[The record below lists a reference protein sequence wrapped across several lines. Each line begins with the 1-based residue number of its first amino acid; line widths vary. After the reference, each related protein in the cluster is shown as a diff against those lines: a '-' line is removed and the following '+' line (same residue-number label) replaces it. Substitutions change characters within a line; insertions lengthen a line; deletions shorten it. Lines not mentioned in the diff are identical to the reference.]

1 MKIDREDWSILALV
15 VVMAGVFVFGISAGW
30 WL

>member
-15 VVMAGVFVFGISAGW
+15 VIMAAVFVFGISAGW